1 MDGLVGGQ
9 EGWGDFAVGAGPV
22 KKDFLVFGRQV
33 IGGVRSA
40 DILLDAAGRIA
51 EEKTLEALGIGGFV
65 DGGVVE
71 AVLVRPEVTGSQ
83 AENGLSDF
91 LACLNRSPD
100 LFDQQVHLP
109 EQGDG
114 VVSDRFFPSAQ
125 GL

>member
-51 EEKTLEALGIGGFV
+51 EEKTFEALGIGGFV
-65 DGGVVE
+65 DRGVVE
-71 AVLVRPEVTGSQ
+71 AVLVRLDVTGRE
-83 AENGLSDF
+83 AEYGLNDF
-91 LACLNRSPD
+91 LARLNRSPD

-109 EQGDG
+109 EQGDR
-114 VVSDRFFPSAQ
+114 VVQERFFPSAQ